1 MLYVNFTTYF
11 QVTLGVLQRNENKL
25 DQMCEIMD
33 KLHDYVPAKQV
44 VETFDIF
51 RDDSPVEMEEYV
63 FHQILLGGDQ
73 LTVARA
79 CGSAAIHEDHI
90 TCVCTSKD
98 RLEGLLPVVEDWHA
112 KQCLLK
118 VPFD

>member
-1 MLYVNFTTYF
+1 
-11 QVTLGVLQRNENKL
+11 
-25 DQMCEIMD
+25 MCEIMD

-51 RDDSPVEMEEYV
+51 EDGNPVEMEECV

-79 CGSAAIHEDHI
+79 RGSAAIHADHI
-90 TCVCTSKD
+90 AHICTSRD